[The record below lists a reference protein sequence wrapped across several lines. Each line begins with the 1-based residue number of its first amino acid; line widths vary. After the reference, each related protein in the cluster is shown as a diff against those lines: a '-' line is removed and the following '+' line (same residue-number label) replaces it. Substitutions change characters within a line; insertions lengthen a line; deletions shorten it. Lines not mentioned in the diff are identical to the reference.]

1 MATTHQ
7 LCVVQDSEE
16 QPLIVR
22 FLPGLEMSEDREN
35 GSRLGW
41 LIDPQTRKVYVYR
54 PRKRIETLDD
64 PKRLSGDPE
73 LPGLVLKLAK
83 IWDLE
88 S

>member
-1 MATTHQ
+1 MFFP
-7 LCVVQDSEE
+7 LCPDFVIEIRSLTDRLGTLQKKMEE
-16 QPLIVR
+16 Y
-22 FLPGLEMSEDREN
+22 REN
-35 GSRLGW
+35 GARLGW

-73 LPGLVLKLAK
+73 LPGFVLKLAK
-83 IWDLE
+83 IWDLD